1 VYYSAKYPN
10 EFIAVR
16 TSITV
21 PEKPPTVGTVF
32 LWPGLDP
39 GPSPRFLPIDNGVLQ
54 PVLTWGT
61 SCAPGLQPPAYT
73 SWWIS
78 AQYVNTF
85 GHEPGYTDCHGG
97 PNMRVSPGDVLD
109 LSLQLHG
116 TIWTQIIR
124 DERTNGS
131 ARFAFDLRGQ
141 PQNLLYFGI
150 ERYGGRP
157 ISPVR
162 FRNTTIAVARHDPAA
177 CRGRNDTNGDPRN
190 HVSPSIFL
198 GVNAICHVDTI
209 AIFDRTAPRHECL
222 LESFTHQSHIDWRV
236 AECLNEAMASK
247 TGTVTGIHPK
257 RLFNVYTGPRF

>member
-1 VYYSAKYPN
+1 MYYSAKYPN

-21 PEKPPTVGTVF
+21 PEKPPKVGTVF

-109 LSLQLHG
+109 LSLAAS
-116 TIWTQIIR
+116 WNDMDANNPR
-124 DERTNGS
+124 RTNERLSTLRIRPPRS
-131 ARFAFDLRGQ
+131 ATKPALLWDRTLRRNADFASPFSKHDDRRRASRSGRLSRQKRYERRSAQSRFALHIPRRER
-141 PQNLLYFGI
+141 NLS
-150 ERYGGRP
+150 R
-157 ISPVR
+157 
-162 FRNTTIAVARHDPAA
+162 
-177 CRGRNDTNGDPRN
+177 
-190 HVSPSIFL
+190 
-198 GVNAICHVDTI
+198 
-209 AIFDRTAPRHECL
+209 
-222 LESFTHQSHIDWRV
+222 
-236 AECLNEAMASK
+236 
-247 TGTVTGIHPK
+247 
-257 RLFNVYTGPRF
+257 